1 MFMFDGSQADDAP
14 IEGGDAFLRL
24 ANLVKP
30 AGAFAIKTT
39 RVVPGPSG
47 FSAFIDDIDYSYVDA
62 GEVLQ
67 LAREFGPL
75 FRHAC
80 ADDGVD
86 VVREPLEAWYAAA
99 RVLNFAV
106 RAEATLA
113 DPPRASEDALDGEVV
128 YMVEQNC
135 SGIHVPKPAIS
146 WAAAK
151 GFGGAIPEPYRTMLD
166 VPAAM
171 LERSH
176 HPIPFDD
183 GGVAFGRWASDV
195 GFTVYGCLEAPCEPG
210 LERAAF
216 VMGGKDVRRGD
227 FAPSSE
233 TLTMQQSLTEL
244 IVQQLVSVHLARTF
258 VGWGVVHDEKSGR
271 DVGRWAFSSTAISSG
286 SGTPSACTALMA
298 SWGSASIAAVCSAPT
313 RSARAPRSTA
323 ASAAKRPRRTSAPRP
338 AGSERGL
345 KPEGTKLRT
354 STWELGKLGS

>member
-1 MFMFDGSQADDAP
+1 MFSGSISNPGIDAHR
-14 IEGGDAFLRL
+14 GDAFLRL

-67 LAREFGPL
+67 LAREFGL
-75 FRHAC
+75 GMAC

-86 VVREPLEAWYAAA
+86 VVRELEAMRPHCGGLTCRA
-99 RVLNFAV
+99 RRGDARGSAPCVGGRARRRGRIHG
-106 RAEATLA
+106 RAELQRNPCA
-113 DPPRASEDALDGEVV
+113 R
-128 YMVEQNC
+128 
-135 SGIHVPKPAIS
+135 PAIS
-146 WAAAK
+146 WAAAAASAVR
-151 GFGGAIPEPYRTMLD
+151 FPSRTAMMLD

-195 GFTVYGCLEAPCEPG
+195 GFTVYGCFEAPCEPG

-271 DVGRWAFSSTAISSG
+271 DVGSVGIQFNSYLERIWYAF
-286 SGTPSACTALMA
+286 
-298 SWGSASIAAVCSAPT
+298 
-313 RSARAPRSTA
+313 
-323 ASAAKRPRRTSAPRP
+323 
-338 AGSERGL
+338 GL
-345 KPEGTKLRT
+345 HH
-354 STWELGKLGS
+354 SHGKLGICKHCGRLFSADKERKSTKVYCSKRCQEAEKDERAKARRKRARAEARRNEAPN